1 MTITN
6 KQVADV
12 AESLYMN
19 ERGVVG
25 KRGCNS
31 SKKTWKQLSNSDLVS
46 DNEIRRRYL
55 RLARENIERSL
66 SGSTFFS
73 SRGSRNK
80 SANESSAKTVSPVP
94 QQQQSLKRNNSQI
107 TSTKDKY
114 PKSVKKV
121 APLVVADNQG
131 RDTAADSSEVAN
143 AASVST
149 IATNQ
154 TNDSAKTGT
163 VAAAEQ
169 DASKTMAVAE
179 TASKNNDNAMALDDT
194 FATDTDKNVTMT
206 DNVSSFEDV
215 IAKAKSDEVVSASV
229 LGTTE
234 TANAKSGNPLALFQ
248 NEVETC
254 VKSTNGMQ
262 IIGQSD
268 EHLNVDVRDNGTNKP
283 DLLVRIINPSAGV
296 SILPRR
302 MAFLKKLHDEG
313 FTRRLSIIEI
323 VVVSMKEH
331 ERLKRLQNGI
341 QSQLANGG
349 YA

>member
-6 KQVADV
+6 KQVAVV

-31 SKKTWKQLSNSDLVS
+31 GKKTWKQLSNSDLVP
-46 DNEIRRRYL
+46 DKEIMQKYL
-55 RLARENIERSL
+55 RRAKQNMERMASE
-66 SGSTFFS
+66 SGFFA
-73 SRGSRNK
+73 SRKSK
-80 SANESSAKTVSPVP
+80 SANTRSSAKTVSPVP
-94 QQQQSLKRNNSQI
+94 QQQPLKRNNSQI

-131 RDTAADSSEVAN
+131 RDTAAVSSEVAN

-169 DASKTMAVAE
+169 DASKTMMAVAE
-179 TASKNNDNAMALDDT
+179 TASKNNDNAMTLDDT

-206 DNVSSFEDV
+206 DDVSSVEDV
-215 IAKAKSDEVVSASV
+215 IAKSDEVVSASV

-234 TANAKSGNPLALFQ
+234 TANAKSGDALALFQ

-268 EHLNVDVRDNGTNKP
+268 KHLNVEVRDNGTNKP